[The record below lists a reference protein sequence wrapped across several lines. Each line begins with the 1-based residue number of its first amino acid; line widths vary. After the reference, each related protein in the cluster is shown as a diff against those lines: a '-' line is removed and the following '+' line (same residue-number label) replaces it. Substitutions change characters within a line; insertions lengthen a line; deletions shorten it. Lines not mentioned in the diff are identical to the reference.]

1 MNKNLKEVDEV
12 DITAKVKL
20 VGPIA
25 KYYKFLKEMADQS
38 GYRDIDKFIIES
50 GILDVMRSIWTMLLS
65 SIISEEIKRY
75 EDSSNAGRI
84 KDSGH

>member
-1 MNKNLKEVDEV
+1 MNKNFEDVDEIDLV
-12 DITAKVKL
+12 AKVKL
-20 VGPIA
+20 TGLIA

-38 GYRDIDKFIIES
+38 GYQDIDKFIIES

-65 SIISEEIKRY
+65 SIILEEVKKY
-75 EDSSNAGRI
+75 EDSCNTGRF

>member
-1 MNKNLKEVDEV
+1 MNKNLKETDEV
-12 DITAKVKL
+12 NVTAKVKL

-38 GYRDIDKFIIES
+38 GYHDIDKFIIES

-65 SIISEEIKRY
+65 SIISEEVKNY
-75 EDSSNAGRI
+75 ENSCNTGRI
-84 KDSGH
+84 KNSGH